1 MRRIILKPG
10 ETFSEDRL
18 QRVGAFDAR
27 ALTAATEIIETVRTQ
42 GDAALRA
49 YTKQFDGVEIE
60 NFRVSD
66 TAIDEAITRVDP
78 EVSQALRQAAKQIRD
93 FHERQKQQSWF
104 TIREDGALVGAKVEP
119 LDSVGIYVPGG
130 RALYPSSVLMNAIP
144 AA

>member
-18 QRVGAFDAR
+18 QRVGTFDAR

-60 NFRVSD
+60 KSNILMIGPTGSGKTYLVKTLARLLDVPLAVADRHCARLQSRF
-66 TAIDEAITRVDP
+66 AISMNVRSSRAGSP
-78 EVSQALRQAAKQIRD
+78 
-93 FHERQKQQSWF
+93 
-104 TIREDGALVGAKVEP
+104 
-119 LDSVGIYVPGG
+119 SVKMV
-130 RALYPSSVLMNAIP
+130 RS
-144 AA
+144 